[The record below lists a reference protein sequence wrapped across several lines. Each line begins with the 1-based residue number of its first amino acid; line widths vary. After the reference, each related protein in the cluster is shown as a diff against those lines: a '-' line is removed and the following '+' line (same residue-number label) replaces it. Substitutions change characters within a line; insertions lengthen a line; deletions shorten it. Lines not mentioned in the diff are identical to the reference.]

1 MKEES
6 DSSADNKD
14 QQRLDRMAE
23 LLDEIAEDNTAVVGA
38 INRLLDRQEGLR
50 ADLIR
55 EVSALRE
62 DYSGS
67 LVYRAL
73 KDMCGELIAPLAAME
88 SMLQKADFTDD
99 ATIRGHVESL
109 AITLRNVLSRMG
121 AEKIPISP
129 GEELFDPNRHRCVQL
144 LTPESSPFPSALPR
158 TIVRIVED
166 GYTLA
171 GRILTPAKVEV
182 QAEAENFDPASN

>member
-1 MKEES
+1 MKEEP
-6 DSSADNKD
+6 DASADND
-14 QQRLDRMAE
+14 RNRRLDRMAE

-38 INRLLDRQEGLR
+38 INRLLDQQEGLR

-67 LVYRAL
+67 LVYRAM
-73 KDMCGELIAPLAAME
+73 KDCCGELIPPLAAME
-88 SMLQKADFTDD
+88 SILQKADFADA

-109 AITLRNVLSRMG
+109 ALTLRNVLSRMG

-129 GEELFDPNRHRCVQL
+129 GEEMFDPNRHKCVQL
-144 LTPESSPFPSALPR
+144 LAPASSPFPSALPR
-158 TIVRIVED
+158 TVVRVVED

-171 GRILTPAKVEV
+171 GRVLMPAKVEV
-182 QAEAENFDPASN
+182 QAEAEIFDSASN